1 MKRRTFVKASC
12 ISCASLSFLSM
23 LLESCTPVKYVTG
36 EIKRDGIFI
45 DIKDFL
51 TKENS
56 YRSYVIVRN
65 KILQYPICV
74 YRTDNNT
81 YNALYLKCSHQ
92 GAELQ
97 VSDNQLTCPAH
108 GSEFDKL
115 GHVTKGP
122 AAQNLREFPVQIEN
136 EQLFIDLK
144 KKG

>member
-12 ISCASLSFLSM
+12 ISCTSLSLM
-23 LLESCTPVKYVTG
+23 GLLLESCTPVKYVTG
-36 EIKRDGIFI
+36 EIKSDGIFI
-45 DIKDFL
+45 DTKDFL

-56 YRSYVIVRN
+56 YRSYIVVRN

-122 AAQNLREFPVQIEN
+122 AAQSLREFPVVIEN

>member
-12 ISCASLSFLSM
+12 ISCASLSFLNM

-115 GHVTKGP
+115 GLVTKGP

>member
-12 ISCASLSFLSM
+12 ISCTSISFLST
-23 LLESCTPVKYVTG
+23 LLESCTSVKYVPG
-36 EIKRDGIFI
+36 ELSDNGIFI
-45 DIKDFL
+45 DTNDFL

-56 YRSYVIVRN
+56 IRSYVIVRN
-65 KILQYPICV
+65 KVLKYPICV
-74 YRTDNNT
+74 YRTENNSYT
-81 YNALYLKCSHQ
+81 ALLLRCSHQ

-108 GSEFDKL
+108 GSEFDTH

-122 AAQNLREFPVQIEN
+122 AAQILREFPVQIDN
-136 EQLFIDLK
+136 EKLFIDLK